1 MWNKLWNLG
10 ISEVNRYA
18 QTLDFQDS
26 PNKSHPKISKVIFD
40 TLLSFLLFTA
50 LSNLVVDCSAFII
63 NKKEFQLVSEIDK
76 N

>member
-10 ISEVNRYA
+10 ISEVNRHA

-26 PNKSHPKISKVIFD
+26 PNKSHPKISKVRFD
-40 TLLSFLLFTA
+40 TLLFTA